1 MPEDFNSLFSS
12 TEDIILFVMAV
23 AVLVVFAGCIYAFF
37 YAIYLFIFSKG
48 EDSKRKKARDSI
60 RYMIIG
66 LFLTVMLLF
75 IGPQILRLFKLPNYE
90 QYSAK
95 NVFSKIGS
103 VITGV
108 GTVIGI
114 VARDYPGVGIDE
126 STSRDTSSTSY
137 QL

>member
-75 IGPQILRLFKLPNYE
+75 I
-90 QYSAK
+90 
-95 NVFSKIGS
+95 
-103 VITGV
+103 
-108 GTVIGI
+108 
-114 VARDYPGVGIDE
+114 
-126 STSRDTSSTSY
+126 
-137 QL
+137 